1 VSTTTI
7 RPGRGT
13 DVEAV
18 AQVCRATACGG
29 DPQPP
34 DTPDPDLVALVYA
47 RPYLTL
53 APDTAR
59 VLLRDGVVVGYAVG
73 AVQSAAFYER
83 WRDEWAP
90 RHLPRPAG
98 ADPALVALLAHP
110 ESALPPGLEAYPSHL
125 HMNLM
130 PSVRG
135 GGWGSRL
142 LDDVVHGLAAAGS
155 PGVHVRVDAEN
166 RAALRFYARAGFVPL
181 LGDGTI
187 TMVRRLTAAG
197 G

>member
-1 VSTTTI
+1 
-7 RPGRGT
+7 
-13 DVEAV
+13 
-18 AQVCRATACGG
+18 
-29 DPQPP
+29 
-34 DTPDPDLVALVYA
+34 
-47 RPYLTL
+47 
-53 APDTAR
+53 
-59 VLLRDGVVVGYAVG
+59 
-73 AVQSAAFYER
+73 
-83 WRDEWAP
+83 
-90 RHLPRPAG
+90 
-98 ADPALVALLAHP
+98 
-110 ESALPPGLEAYPSHL
+110 
-125 HMNLM
+125 MNLM